1 MARRVVLGVETLAR
15 AQTLLRGRRVGL
27 ITGPTGVDGRLRAT
41 VDILAEIYDLRALFA
56 CEHGIR
62 GAVQAGGHVESEVD
76 AETGVPVF
84 SLYGAS
90 RRMTQQMLDAFDV
103 LVYDIQDVGARFY
116 TYLYTLSYAMQDCA
130 RAGKTVVV
138 LDRPNPLG
146 GAMEGTLLDEAF
158 HSFVGEYA
166 MPTRYGLTVGEYA
179 RFVRAHL
186 QLDLDLFV
194 CPMEGYARNMLY
206 SDTGLVFVPPS
217 PNIPTLESAL
227 SYIGTCVFEGTN
239 LSEGRGTATPFQW
252 IGAPWLDTKEL
263 AAAMR
268 ALQLPGVL
276 FRRAAF
282 VPTFSKFAGQNVNAL
297 MLHVTDARV
306 YQPFATGLYLL
317 DQARRQAGFAWLP
330 PAEDGGWHIDHLLGT
345 DAFRRGMSA
354 RELIAAHAPRVKAFC
369 EQAREWFLYE

>member
-146 GAMEGTLLDEAF
+146 GAMEGTLLDEALSV
-158 HSFVGEYA
+158 SFLRRRI
-166 MPTRYGLTVGEYA
+166 RY
-179 RFVRAHL
+179 
-186 QLDLDLFV
+186 
-194 CPMEGYARNMLY
+194 
-206 SDTGLVFVPPS
+206 
-217 PNIPTLESAL
+217 
-227 SYIGTCVFEGTN
+227 
-239 LSEGRGTATPFQW
+239 
-252 IGAPWLDTKEL
+252 
-263 AAAMR
+263 
-268 ALQLPGVL
+268 
-276 FRRAAF
+276 
-282 VPTFSKFAGQNVNAL
+282 
-297 MLHVTDARV
+297 
-306 YQPFATGLYLL
+306 
-317 DQARRQAGFAWLP
+317 
-330 PAEDGGWHIDHLLGT
+330 
-345 DAFRRGMSA
+345 
-354 RELIAAHAPRVKAFC
+354 AHALWAYGGRIRPLRPRAF
-369 EQAREWFLYE
+369 AA

>member
-1 MARRVVLGVETLAR
+1 M
-15 AQTLLRGRRVGL
+15 
-27 ITGPTGVDGRLRAT
+27 
-41 VDILAEIYDLRALFA
+41 
-56 CEHGIR
+56 
-62 GAVQAGGHVESEVD
+62 
-76 AETGVPVF
+76 
-84 SLYGAS
+84 
-90 RRMTQQMLDAFDV
+90 
-103 LVYDIQDVGARFY
+103 
-116 TYLYTLSYAMQDCA
+116 
-130 RAGKTVVV
+130 
-138 LDRPNPLG
+138 
-146 GAMEGTLLDEAF
+146 LDEAF

-276 FRRAAF
+276 FRRAAHLLQIRRAKCERVDGARHRCARLPAF
-282 VPTFSKFAGQNVNAL
+282 RDRAVPSRPSASPGGIRLAPSGGGRRMAHRSFAGHGRFSPRDERARVDRRACAAGKGVWRAGAGMVFIRISGWVAAVHNCQSQIKFRIITQNAL
-297 MLHVTDARV
+297 RNVRLSR
-306 YQPFATGLYLL
+306 YNSSG
-317 DQARRQAGFAWLP
+317 
-330 PAEDGGWHIDHLLGT
+330 
-345 DAFRRGMSA
+345 S
-354 RELIAAHAPRVKAFC
+354 
-369 EQAREWFLYE
+369 

>member
-179 RFVRAHL
+179 RFVRAH
-186 QLDLDLFV
+186 
-194 CPMEGYARNMLY
+194 Y
-206 SDTGLVFVPPS
+206 GLSTAGGPVELVGQKQVAHQGSGVVLKAPALLVVYRKSGEVGGHHIRGELHPLTAQAQGLGKGQGHGGLAHAGDVFQQNV
-217 PNIPTLESAL
+217 
-227 SYIGTCVFEGTN
+227 
-239 LSEGRGTATPFQW
+239 
-252 IGAPWLDTKEL
+252 AP
-263 AAAMR
+263 
-268 ALQLPGVL
+268 
-276 FRRAAF
+276 
-282 VPTFSKFAGQNVNAL
+282 GQNGQQ
-297 MLHVTDARV
+297 D
-306 YQPFATGLYLL
+306 PG
-317 DQARRQAGFAWLP
+317 
-330 PAEDGGWHIDHLLGT
+330 
-345 DAFRRGMSA
+345 
-354 RELIAAHAPRVKAFC
+354 
-369 EQAREWFLYE
+369 